1 MELTQNKSYKIQVLR
16 GLAIIAVV
24 FIHNTPN
31 GLPQVWCRPFL
42 NFSVGCFLFLSGM
55 LSNAQRRNPTKRIMK
70 VIIPYV
76 IWTLPYVIV
85 RNIKQPGQIPASYL
99 WNLIT
104 AGAVPIMYY
113 ILVYCELVLIM
124 PLIDRIARSK
134 YKYLGFLIS
143 PLEIIFIRL
152 IPLITGYQM
161 NEYFKIVMSISCL
174 GWFTYYYLGYLL
186 GNKIIQLQISTP
198 GLLLIGGGGYSIAD
212 IRGILVFPAGGNKL
226 WNAAQALCYF
236 YRSHF
241 FHGDF

>member
-1 MELTQNKSYKIQVLR
+1 
-16 GLAIIAVV
+16 
-24 FIHNTPN
+24 
-31 GLPQVWCRPFL
+31 
-42 NFSVGCFLFLSGM
+42 
-55 LSNAQRRNPTKRIMK
+55 
-70 VIIPYV
+70 
-76 IWTLPYVIV
+76 
-85 RNIKQPGQIPASYL
+85 
-99 WNLIT
+99 
-104 AGAVPIMYY
+104 
-113 ILVYCELVLIM
+113 M